1 MTTNLSRFVL
11 ADMTPEERA
20 RLHLRAEADLGGYL
34 DKVRPIIDA
43 VRERGDEALSEFA
56 QQFDGAPVPATGIR
70 VSEEEIE
77 RGCAKV
83 PAELAKAI
91 LYARD
96 NILQLPHRPSC
107 RSR

>member
-11 ADMTPEERA
+11 ADMEPEERA
-20 RLHLRAEADLGGYL
+20 RLFLRAEADLGGYL

-56 QQFDGAPVPATGIR
+56 RQFDGAPVPASGIR
-70 VSEEEIE
+70 VGEEEIE
-77 RGCAKV
+77 RACANV
-83 PAELAKAI
+83 PAALAKAI

-96 NILQLPHRPSC
+96 NILRYHTDRSC